1 MLSRR
6 IGPLAVVMLATLGST
21 GCIEA
26 LRATDAVLRLSVAV
40 VEVAAAVSA
49 ADRGKGSE
57 PCCYSRENPTPV
69 EGAVDRP
76 MSACEIARG
85 RWREAHQEADDV
97 PPELQC
103 LADGAYPKVPS
114 PAAPARP
121 PAAPAEPAAAPV
133 ESAAA
138 PADSGPPGAEAAP
151 GDTI

>member
-40 VEVAAAVSA
+40 VEIAAAASA
-49 ADRGKGSE
+49 ADSGKGSE
-57 PCCYSRENPTPV
+57 PCCYSREDPTPV

-76 MSACEIARG
+76 MSECELARG
-85 RWREAHQEADDV
+85 RWREAHQDADDV

-103 LADGAYPKVPS
+103 LADGAYPRVS
-114 PAAPARP
+114 VP
-121 PAAPAEPAAAPV
+121 PAPTTPAEPAAAPV

-138 PADSGPPGAEAAP
+138 PADSAPPGAEAGPA
-151 GDTI
+151 DTI